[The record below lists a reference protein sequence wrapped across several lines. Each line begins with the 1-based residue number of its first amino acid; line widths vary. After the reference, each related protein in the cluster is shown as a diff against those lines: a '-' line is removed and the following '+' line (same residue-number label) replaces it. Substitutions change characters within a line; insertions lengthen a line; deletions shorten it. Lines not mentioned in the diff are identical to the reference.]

1 MGTHL
6 FTQAAPLSWCDPL
19 LDRELPA
26 LAFCAAAF
34 LVLFIASEVAKRFFQ
49 VPIEVTR
56 KGVHVGA
63 GLVTLALP
71 HLFESLISLVVL
83 ALGFFTV
90 MWSTRRLG
98 LLSSVHRVD
107 RNTSG
112 AVIYPLGICAL
123 LLVSKGRPILYEVPL
138 LVMVLADPAACLGG
152 IAAGKHPY
160 VVFGQRRTVEGSAS
174 FFVTAFATT
183 FLLLIGRAQ
192 IPALDSIALAALV
205 AGALVFV
212 EAWSVD
218 GWDNFTLPVAGFVV
232 LSGGLLVDAG
242 ALRGVALCVVAI
254 AFGAALVAVLA
265 ARREREVD
273 AEVRE
278 VKP

>member
-19 LDRELPA
+19 LGRELPA

-34 LVLFIASEVAKRFFQ
+34 LLLFIASELAKRFFQ

-107 RNTSG
+107 RSTSG

-160 VVFGQRRTVEGSAS
+160 VVSGQRRTVEGSAS

-183 FLLLIGRAQ
+183 FILLIGRAQ

-218 GWDNFTLPVAGFVV
+218 GWDNFTLPVAGFAV

-254 AFGAALVAVLA
+254 ALGAALVAVLA
-265 ARREREVD
+265 ARREREMG